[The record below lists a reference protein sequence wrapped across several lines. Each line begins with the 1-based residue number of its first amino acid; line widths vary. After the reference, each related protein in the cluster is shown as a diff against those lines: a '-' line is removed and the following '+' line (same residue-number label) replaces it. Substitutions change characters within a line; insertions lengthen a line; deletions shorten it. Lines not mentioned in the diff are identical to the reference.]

1 MDNVTIETVTCEA
14 DVISAALSDAYGC
27 DVDIMGFI
35 TMMGTIDCPDFV
47 CPCDARRRRGISSG
61 RMMLSTPSDPT
72 SVEIIYQFSP
82 PPESPPVDQSVIAR
96 NLESALGG
104 TVNGITILSTKA
116 SAEWVAVKSLLATSI
131 AAVLESSLF
140 LPIVIG
146 VVAAVVLLTG
156 GGVFLAWEY
165 GWCDTHVYAAI
176 PTADAKVK

>member
-1 MDNVTIETVTCEA
+1 MENVTIETVTCEA

-27 DVDIMGFI
+27 DVDILGFI
-35 TMMGTIDCPDFV
+35 TMMGTIDCPNFV
-47 CPCDARRRRGISSG
+47 CPCGARRRRMI
-61 RMMLSTPSDPT
+61 LSIPTIPTDPT
-72 SVEIIYQFSP
+72 TVEIIYQFSP